1 MFKAFLQLLYPKL
14 CFACQEPLF
23 PSEEFICT
31 CCRITL
37 PRIDLAENTPNWV
50 RAKFDG
56 LINYADAYAFFH
68 FVPGG
73 RVQQLMHQ
81 IKYKGASDLGIFL
94 GNWAGSALKKS
105 HFYSDVTIIIA
116 IPLHPSRLKK
126 RGYNQA
132 DIIAQGLAKSLGIPL
147 RTQVLK
153 RTTQSHSLIGLN
165 RAARYEELEDVFEVI
180 DSPLIMGSHV
190 LIVDDTLTTGATF
203 LAAAQ
208 KIRAAGATKVSFFAL
223 AALK

>member
-23 PSEEFICT
+23 SSEEFICT
-31 CCRITL
+31 TCRIVL
-37 PRIDLAENTPNWV
+37 PRVELAENTPNWV

-56 LINYADAYAFFH
+56 LIEFNEAHAFFH
-68 FVPGG
+68 FMPGS
-73 RVQQLMHQ
+73 RVQQMMHQ
-81 IKYKGASDLGIFL
+81 IKYKGAAELGVFL
-94 GNWAGSALKKS
+94 GTWAGDSLKKS
-105 HFYSDVTIIIA
+105 HYCSEVNGIVA
-116 IPLHPSRLKK
+116 IPLHPKRLKE

-132 DIIAQGLAKSLGIPL
+132 AVIARGLAQSLDIPL
-147 RTQVLK
+147 HEDVLVRTI
-153 RTTQSHSLIGLN
+153 QSHSLIGLN
-165 RAARYEELEDVFEVI
+165 RAARYEELENVFEVI
-180 DSPLIMGSHV
+180 DPAKLRGSHV